1 MVDIR
6 AFADLVLNKIKE
18 RTMRG
23 VGADG
28 QPFKPYS
35 THPFSMPYGAVA
47 SLQKMQKAIKN
58 KDARTFQRSGGALW
72 IVWTGGYKSYKSYMQ
87 PNTDTNVVNLMFSG
101 SMLRNF
107 KVLDTNS
114 TPIFVDLAE
123 LNITGISGTYELAI
137 PAIEVVLGFDDNA
150 LREIAYQNILK
161 GRDFLGL
168 TDTEINEVF
177 DYLIGD

>member
-1 MVDIR
+1 MIDIR

-28 QPFKPYS
+28 LPFRPYS
-35 THPFSMPYGAVA
+35 TRPFSMPYSAVA
-47 SLQKMQKAIKN
+47 SSQKTQKAIKN
-58 KDARTFQRSGGALW
+58 KDARTFRRSGAFW

-87 PNTDTNVVNLMFSG
+87 PNTDTNVVNLMFRG
-101 SMLRNF
+101 SMLRNL
-107 KVLDTNS
+107 KVLETNS
-114 TPIFVDLAE
+114 TPIFVDLSE
-123 LNITGISGTYELAI
+123 LNIAGISGIYELDI
-137 PAIEVVLGFDDNA
+137 PAIEVVLGFDDEE
-150 LREIAYQNILK
+150 LRNIAYQNILK

-168 TDTEINEVF
+168 TDEEINDVF